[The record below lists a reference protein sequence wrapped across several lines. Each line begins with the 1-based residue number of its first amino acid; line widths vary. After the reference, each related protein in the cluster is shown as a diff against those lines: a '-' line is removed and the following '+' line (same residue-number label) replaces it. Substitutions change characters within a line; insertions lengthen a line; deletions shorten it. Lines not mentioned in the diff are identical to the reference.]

1 MCGARS
7 GLVGTFT
14 DNVDLHQP
22 RGRAPDGEDDKN
34 AHGIVRLLRQGAD
47 SANLRLYE
55 SDIILEE
62 SGRVGLIWL

>member
-14 DNVDLHQP
+14 DNVDFRQP
-22 RGRAPDGEDDKN
+22 GEDGGDDEN
-34 AHGIVRLLRQGAD
+34 AHGIERLLRQGAD
-47 SANLRLYE
+47 SADLSLYE

-62 SGRVGLIWL
+62 SRRIGLVWL